1 MPCPILPLG
10 VHHNRLLASID
21 IQKVKVMKL
30 MEMLKKTGA
39 AVLCHRAI
47 YFAIGAVHLAGYY
60 GADHDLVDPVV
71 VGLYWLLCRG
81 K

>member
-1 MPCPILPLG
+1 
-10 VHHNRLLASID
+10 
-21 IQKVKVMKL
+21 MKL
-30 MEMLKKTGA
+30 MELLRKTGA
-39 AVLCHRAI
+39 VVLCHRAI

-60 GADHDLVDPVV
+60 GADHDMVDPVL